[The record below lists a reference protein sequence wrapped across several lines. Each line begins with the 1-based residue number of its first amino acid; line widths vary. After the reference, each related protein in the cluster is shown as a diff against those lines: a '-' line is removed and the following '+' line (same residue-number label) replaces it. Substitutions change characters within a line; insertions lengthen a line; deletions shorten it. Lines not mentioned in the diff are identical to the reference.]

1 MKTISENKIEDLR
14 EIIEIKNQVI
24 ETQRMTID
32 CKVYTIQLLQEQT
45 QLQNYKIKYLEMELK
60 KRVLFNN
67 IIFN

>member
-45 QLQNYKIKYLEMELK
+45 QLQKYKIKYLEMELK

>member
-24 ETQRMTID
+24 EAQRMTID
-32 CKVYTIQLLQEQT
+32 CKVYTIQLLQEQA
-45 QLQNYKIKYLEMELK
+45 QLQKYKIKYLEMELK